1 VIHHDSEPH
10 ISTAC
15 GQSGTNCDQPMK
27 LWILW
32 NASDSRR
39 LSTCYS
45 DTTKALEILGPC
57 GYLIQ
62 FSGESLMLPANVPHA
77 ALSLSSHLL
86 YSQTFHVEGRARD
99 PMTFGLEL
107 SARAKPAE
115 AIHTVLTCYE
125 GGLQD
130 PDPRIRTIHIN
141 HIIRTMSAE
150 CIVMRQLSRW
160 TYVRKVLKVLR
171 ENRKFKGVC
180 GMCQHFGLI
189 PHHNEDCWKTHSLV
203 IEQLLT
209 AGRRR
214 KAKGE
219 RST

>member
-1 VIHHDSEPH
+1 VQRFYDVGDDHLIEIHDATANITPRGTATVIHHDSEPH

-141 HIIRTMSAE
+141 HIIRTK
-150 CIVMRQLSRW
+150 IH
-160 TYVRKVLKVLR
+160 
-171 ENRKFKGVC
+171 N
-180 GMCQHFGLI
+180 CQVESSVTTDF
-189 PHHNEDCWKTHSLV
+189 DS
-203 IEQLLT
+203 
-209 AGRRR
+209 
-214 KAKGE
+214 
-219 RST
+219 